1 MAAPVKATV
10 EGLTAEPD
18 GTVVAVPT
26 GTPTAEEAGPDGKG
40 ALVGGGRTMTLPPT
54 EVVIGGGMTTTGEL
68 TGEPPATAEVLTTGT
83 PLMVVVKGTEVLTGG
98 GRTTTEVLTTG
109 TPLMVVVKGTE
120 VLTGGGR
127 TTTELLTTGTPLIVV
142 VNGTE
147 VDTGGGR
154 VTTELLTTGTPL
166 MVVVKGTEV
175 LTGGGRVTTELL
187 PLVDGGGRTIG
198 AVPDEVFLGAD
209 VVGVT
214 VPFVTGVVMVQ
225 GQLVI
230 VKVVALVTV

>member
-1 MAAPVKATV
+1 MKATV

-54 EVVIGGGMTTTGEL
+54 EVVIGGGMTTTAEL
-68 TGEPPATAEVLTTGT
+68 TGEPPATAEV
-83 PLMVVVKGTEVLTGG
+83 GG
-98 GRTTTEVLTTG
+98 GSTTTEVLTTG

-120 VLTGGGR
+120 V
-127 TTTELLTTGTPLIVV
+127 
-142 VNGTE
+142 
-147 VDTGGGR
+147 DTGGGR
-154 VTTELLTTGTPL
+154 VTTELLTGT
-166 MVVVKGTEV
+166 
-175 LTGGGRVTTELL
+175 
-187 PLVDGGGRTIG
+187 PLVDGGGSTIG
-198 AVPDEVFLGAD
+198 AVPVEVFLGAD

-230 VKVVALVTV
+230 VKVVARVTV

>member
-1 MAAPVKATV
+1 
-10 EGLTAEPD
+10 
-18 GTVVAVPT
+18 
-26 GTPTAEEAGPDGKG
+26 
-40 ALVGGGRTMTLPPT
+40 
-54 EVVIGGGMTTTGEL
+54 MTTTAEL
-68 TGEPPATAEVLTTGT
+68 TGEPPATAEV
-83 PLMVVVKGTEVLTGG
+83 GG
-98 GRTTTEVLTTG
+98 GSTTTEVLTTG

-127 TTTELLTTGTPLIVV
+127 TTTELVTTGTPLIVV
-142 VNGTE
+142 VKGTE

-166 MVVVKGTEV
+166 TVVVKGTEV

-187 PLVDGGGRTIG
+187 TGTPLVLGGGSTIG
-198 AVPDEVFLGAD
+198 AVPDDVFLGAD

-214 VPFVTGVVMVQ
+214 VPFVTGVVIVQ
-225 GQLVI
+225 GQFVI